1 MEKIQ
6 LITNNPSKVTEYP
19 NEIIINNFNKPNA
32 LDDFDINI
40 FDLNYTD
47 MWKNKSMTEI
57 EPKTETIMSAD
68 FRSINQMIMNS
79 ERAINIICLPQ
90 NIYYSWKCYSDSF
103 NRQLKDMIPLLT
115 QILKQLI
122 PIDNLEITYENSF
135 TLIKENEV
143 GASFFINYKDFDVL
157 TRSTSNKI
165 TTIKRERLFI
175 TSLDII
181 TKDHNILLDYLY
193 EMGVMKKDEEYP
205 DWIYKY
211 NFNDD
216 DLQKNNIEQAKEKI
230 KMQKE
235 IIENANKKLQDNLHF
250 KSILYNNSDQL
261 VAVVFEILEYIFDIS
276 LSDFNDE
283 KKEDFLFKKDNI
295 TYIGEI
301 KGVTSNIKYEHVSQ
315 LEVHYSKYLD
325 FMQEKGLKEE
335 VKKLLIINYERSKDV
350 LLRDEVNQMQIDLA
364 IKNVSLI
371 IDTKSLLLIYEKL
384 LKGNINKCNVIK
396 YINNNTGLI
405 NVEKINK

>member
-47 MWKNKSMTEI
+47 MWKNKSTTEN

-79 ERAINIICLPQ
+79 ERAITIICLPQ
-90 NIYYSWKCYSDSF
+90 NINYSWKRYSDCF
-103 NRQLKDMIPLLT
+103 NKQLKDMIPLLT

-122 PIDNLEITYENSF
+122 PIDNLEIIYENSF
-135 TLIKENEV
+135 TLIKENKV

-216 DLQKNNIEQAKEKI
+216 DLQKNNIEQAKEQIKI
-230 KMQKE
+230 QKE

-283 KKEDFLFKKDNI
+283 KKEDFLFKKENI

-325 FMQEKGLKEE
+325 FMQENGLKEE

-364 IKNVSLI
+364 IKNGSLI

-384 LKGNINKCNVIK
+384 LKGNINKCDVIK

-405 NVEKINK
+405 NVKKINK

>member
-47 MWKNKSMTEI
+47 MWKNKSTVEN

-79 ERAINIICLPQ
+79 ERAITIICLPQ
-90 NIYYSWKCYSDSF
+90 NINYSWKRYSDSF

-135 TLIKENEV
+135 TLIKENKV

-216 DLQKNNIEQAKEKI
+216 DLQKNNIEQAKEQIKI
-230 KMQKE
+230 QKE

-283 KKEDFLFKKDNI
+283 KKEDFLFKKENI

-301 KGVTSNIKYEHVSQ
+301 KGVT
-315 LEVHYSKYLD
+315 
-325 FMQEKGLKEE
+325 
-335 VKKLLIINYERSKDV
+335 
-350 LLRDEVNQMQIDLA
+350 
-364 IKNVSLI
+364 
-371 IDTKSLLLIYEKL
+371 
-384 LKGNINKCNVIK
+384 
-396 YINNNTGLI
+396 
-405 NVEKINK
+405 